1 MPRRGGELPAQQTKV
16 AVGGGRGAE
25 ALRGWLRSVL
35 GWALASLALVAS
47 VGAVALAPPSD
58 APVVV
63 IDPGHGGADFGA
75 RGDAGVLEKHVVLAV
90 SRRIGRRLT
99 ARGFTVVFTR
109 EGDEFVSLPERTE
122 IANRARGDLFLS
134 IHANSA
140 ASAEVEGPETY
151 FLSVEASDAEAMRV
165 AMIENEVFRQE
176 GTSPDD
182 SLIVGEILGDLIRT
196 EHLRVSSD
204 LAAAIQRSLSA
215 LGVNRGVKQAPFV
228 VLVGVNMP
236 AALIELGFL
245 THPKEEQR
253 LGRRGYQSAMA
264 DAIAVAV
271 ATYYEPR
278 ARADRK
284 EALQVKRRA
293 DQ

>member
-1 MPRRGGELPAQQTKV
+1 MPTQQAKV
-16 AVGGGRGAE
+16 AVGAGKSAE
-25 ALRGWLRSVL
+25 ALREWLRGVF
-35 GWALASLALVAS
+35 GPALASLALVAS
-47 VGAVALAPPSD
+47 VGAVVVGAPSD
-58 APVVV
+58 TPVVV

-75 RGDAGVLEKHVVLAV
+75 RGDAGVLEKDVVLAV

-109 EGDEFVSLPERTE
+109 ESDEFVSLPERTE

-140 ASAEVEGPETY
+140 ASAKVEGPETY

-204 LAAAIQRSLSA
+204 LATAIQRSLAAA
-215 LGVNRGVKQAPFV
+215 LGVSRGVKQAPFV

-253 LGRRGYQSAMA
+253 LGRRDYQGAMA
-264 DAIAVAV
+264 EAIAAAV

-278 ARADRK
+278 RRAGRK
-284 EALQVKRRA
+284 EALQMKRRA